1 MIARELISDEIPPL
15 KTTDTGLKALQWM
28 DEFKVGHLPLVR
40 KNEYLGLIAD
50 TDILDLE
57 EPEKLLKNFPLKI
70 DRPYVTENAHVYEVM
85 RLSAAMKLSVIPIL
99 DEEERYLGLT
109 DIHHLIELLVN
120 TTSIAEAGGVII
132 LEMSENDY
140 ALSEIAR
147 IVESNDAKILSTYIT
162 SVPNS
167 TEIEVT
173 LKVNRKDL
181 SRILQTFY
189 RYEYKVKA
197 SYHEDPFSEDLKD
210 RYDSLM
216 NFLNI

>member
-1 MIARELISDEIPPL
+1 MIAKELISDEIPPL

-57 EPEKLLKNFPLKI
+57 EPEKQLKNFPLKI

-99 DEEERYLGLT
+99 DKDERYLGLT
-109 DIHHLIELLVN
+109 DIHHLLELLVN

>member
-57 EPEKLLKNFPLKI
+57 EPEKQLKNFPLKI

-99 DEEERYLGLT
+99 DEEERYRGLT

>member
-57 EPEKLLKNFPLKI
+57 EPEKQLKNFPLKI